1 MSKSVTIS
9 CPTPK
14 GLAQFV
20 HDFDSGNSLEEVL
33 SNAVIDGLDKLQTML
48 MTYSSNAI
56 FKNLED
62 TVSFFAEKTEV
73 VTVELILPRT
83 VEIKLR
89 LTAKEYSK
97 SPTELLSLCLAQ
109 SFTVSV

>member
-9 CPTPK
+9 CQTPK

-33 SNAVIDGLDKLQTML
+33 SNAVIDGFDKLETML
-48 MTYSSNAI
+48 MTYSSKAI
-56 FKNLED
+56 FDNLEG
-62 TVSFFAEKTEV
+62 TVSFFAEKS
-73 VTVELILPRT
+73 ELMTIDLVIPRT
-83 VEIKLR
+83 AEIKLR

-97 SPTELLSLCLAQ
+97 SPTELLCCCLAQ
-109 SFTVSV
+109 SFTVSI